1 VLRDAV
7 ERRVAAVGL
16 FDPGAQTAWASNEV
30 HMDSSIITAAAA
42 LLGSLAGASASIFTT
57 WMTQRNQLIRDRV
70 VEELRRRELLY
81 EEFIKQA
88 SNSVIDSLSN
98 SLDRPDKFVQLTP
111 ASAASGFSHRNQSW
125 LLRKRAA
132 GELSTSMPSQTCQ
145 WIKFARASR
154 SSISIL
160 SENSAPP
167 AGPSFRSSR
176 VKVCDL
182 LVSVSS

>member
-98 SLDRPDKFVQLTP
+98 SLDRPDKFVQLYASLSCIRLLSSEPVLVAAEACGRRIVDFYAKPNLSVDQIRTSFEVEHFDP
-111 ASAASGFSHRNQSW
+111 LREFSAACRT
-125 LLRKRAA
+125 
-132 GELSTSMPSQTCQ
+132 ELQE
-145 WIKFARASR
+145 FAR
-154 SSISIL
+154 
-160 SENSAPP
+160 
-167 AGPSFRSSR
+167 
-176 VKVCDL
+176 
-182 LVSVSS
+182 